1 MLGVPSVPGMCAGA
15 GWFATRRLPFVPAA
29 LPDLVCFSHL
39 RWDHVFQRPHHLMSR
54 AARTRRVFFVEEPV
68 EASARGVAVK
78 DRGAVTVVT
87 PQVPAGLR
95 AAVREPLVEA
105 LLLDFLAAQRVRR
118 PIAWLYTPMAVP
130 VVRRLDAA
138 VVVYD
143 CMDELSA
150 FNEASPRLPALEREL
165 LGLADV
171 VFTGGDSLWRA
182 KRRSHPDVHA
192 FPSAVDAAHFA
203 QARRAP
209 SDPEDQA
216 GIPRPRLGWFGVID
230 ERLDLD
236 LLAGVARRRPDWS
249 IVLVGPVAKIP
260 VSAIPAEPNVHWLG
274 QKPYEGLPAY
284 LAGWDVAIMP
294 FARNAATAYI
304 SPTKTPEY
312 LAGGRPVVSTA
323 IADVVRPYGVR
334 GLVRIADDPD
344 QFVAACEAA
353 MAEDAATRV
362 AAADA
367 FLAGIS
373 WDRTWAAM
381 ERHLER
387 AMTSRPARVAGRGVP
402 ADLPGIGVGAGRGT
416 S

>member
-1 MLGVPSVPGMCAGA
+1 
-15 GWFATRRLPFVPAA
+15 VPAA

-54 AARTRRVFFVEEPV
+54 AARTRRVFFIEEPV
-68 EASARGVAVK
+68 DASARGVAVTR
-78 DRGAVTVVT
+78 RGDVTVVT
-87 PQVPAGLR
+87 PHVPAGLPD
-95 AAVREPLVEA
+95 AVREPLVEA
-105 LLLDFLAAQRVRR
+105 LIRDFLAAQRVDR
-118 PIAWLYTPMAVP
+118 PVLWLYTPLAVP
-130 VVRRLDAA
+130 LARRLDAA
-138 VVVYD
+138 GLVYD

-150 FNEASPRLPALEREL
+150 FNEASPRLAPLEREL
-165 LGLADV
+165 LRLADV
-171 VFTGGDSLWRA
+171 VFTGGESLWHA
-182 KRRSHPDVHA
+182 KRRSHPSVHA

-203 QARRAP
+203 MARRTQP
-209 SDPEDQA
+209 DPEDQA
-216 GIPRPRLGWFGVID
+216 AIPGPRLGWFGVID
-230 ERLDLD
+230 ERLDLE
-236 LLAGVARRRPDWS
+236 LLAAVARRRPDWS

-260 VSAIPAEPNVHWLG
+260 VAAIPAEPNVHWLG
-274 QKPYEGLPAY
+274 QKPYEALPSY

-294 FARNAATAYI
+294 FARNAATAFI

-312 LAGGRPVVSTA
+312 LAGGRPVVSTT

-334 GLVRIADDPD
+334 GLVRIADEPD
-344 QFVAACEAA
+344 QFIAACEAA

-387 AMTSRPARVAGRGVP
+387 VVTRRPTRVPTSLAPTDQP
-402 ADLPGIGVGAGRGT
+402 TIGVAAGRGT
-416 S
+416 T